1 MSNNFLARQ
10 SGSKLLRGGVEWLD
24 KQAAMAS
31 TPGNESVSALLA
43 EIKRGNRDAENRLM
57 ELTYA
62 ELRRV
67 ARRQLAS
74 ERANHTL
81 QPTALVNE
89 AYLKLMAGDM
99 VWENRNHFL
108 ASAATAMRNILVDS
122 ARARKAAKRGGARHQ
137 VTLGDGLAV
146 ADALSVDILDLEEQ
160 LKEMRSF
167 DPRSERLIEMRYYGG
182 LSINQAAQ
190 VLGIS
195 ERTAKRDFEAAFRW
209 LRSRLEKSGPGP
221 HP

>member
-1 MSNNFLARQ
+1 M
-10 SGSKLLRGGVEWLD
+10 E
-24 KQAAMAS
+24 S

-43 EIKRGNRDAENRLM
+43 EMKRGNRDAENRLM
-57 ELTYA
+57 ELTYG

-99 VWENRNHFL
+99 VWENRNHFM

-122 ARARKAAKRGGARHQ
+122 ARARRAAKRGGAHQQ
-137 VTLGDGLAV
+137 VTLDDGLALANAV
-146 ADALSVDILDLEEQ
+146 PVDILDLEEQ
-160 LKEMRSF
+160 LKELRSF

-182 LSINQAAQ
+182 LSINEAAQ

-195 ERTAKRDFEAAFRW
+195 ESTAKRDFDAAYRW
-209 LRSRLEKSGPGP
+209 LRSRLEKS
-221 HP
+221 